1 MNRMFDPDSWFMQ
14 LLGRFSNLVILNF
27 LFLFTCIP
35 IFTIGASLT
44 SLYDVVLRM
53 ATERETP
60 TVSTYFRSFR
70 ANFRQSTQV
79 FLIMAPLIAVSCV
92 NLAISSRISGLPGQA
107 LFVVSILILV
117 HSIFVWSYAFPLISQ
132 FENTTGN
139 TLKNALLLSIAHLPR
154 SLIMAVI
161 NCFPWMLMIM
171 NLYAF
176 IRFGF
181 LWFVLYFAAAAYLD
195 SRVLMKVL
203 DPLREKE
210 SSAK

>member
-1 MNRMFDPDSWFMQ
+1 MNGMFGPDSWLTQ
-14 LLGRFSNLVILNF
+14 VLHRFSSLVVLNL
-27 LFLFTCIP
+27 LFLCSCIP
-35 IFTIGASLT
+35 IFTIGAALT
-44 SLYDVVLRM
+44 AMYDVVFRM
-53 ATERETP
+53 DTDREGRLI
-60 TVSTYFRSFR
+60 STYFRSFR

-117 HSIFVWSYAFPLISQ
+117 HRIFVWSYAFPLISQ

-181 LWFVLYFAAAAYLD
+181 LWFALYFAAAAYLN

-203 DPLREKE
+203 DPLREKG
-210 SSAK
+210 SSVK